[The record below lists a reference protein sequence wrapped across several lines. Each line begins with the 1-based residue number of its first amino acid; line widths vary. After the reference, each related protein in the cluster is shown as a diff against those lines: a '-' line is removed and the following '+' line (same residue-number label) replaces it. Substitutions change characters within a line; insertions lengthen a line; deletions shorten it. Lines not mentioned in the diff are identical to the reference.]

1 MKLSVYARE
10 VGVSDR
16 TAFRGFKSG
25 KIQGR
30 QMETG
35 TSLISEPVSESQT
48 PERPVQG
55 AVYTRVSAAENKD
68 PLAGQAKRLTADG
81 AAQGYPVAAV
91 VNDIGSGGNDT
102 RPKRLKRWTDPALTL
117 MAACAPRSGVVEHQD
132 RLTRFGFNAIESLS
146 KMQARRIEGLHLAE
160 NGKEALIQDVVSSV
174 TSFGARVD
182 GPRRSKRKPERWM
195 AALTPPPAP
204 APAKC

>member
-68 PLAGQAKRLTADG
+68 PLAGQAKRLTDDG

-117 MAACAPRSGVVEHQD
+117 RGVEHQD
-132 RLTRFGFNAIESLS
+132 RLTRFGFHDSEALLN
-146 KMQARRIEGLHLAE
+146 MQARRIEGLNLAE
-160 NGKEALIQDVVSSV
+160 HGTEALIQDFVSLV